1 MAGPEVVKLGP
12 VRTAAVTRIR
22 ESMAKHNFMVSGR
35 GRLDVA
41 AMSAGIATA
50 KRTGAPVLAT
60 KTGAEGVHTA
70 ILPAQAGRPAVG
82 IAVKA
87 EDGTKR
93 ASDVVMAHL
102 LAWLGAV
109 DADAG
114 KVELAPFLEMPVT
127 NWEGRVIG
135 QVRPEAGW
143 NRAG

>member
-1 MAGPEVVKLGP
+1 MMSNPLL
-12 VRTAAVTRIR
+12 
-22 ESMAKHNFMVSGR
+22 VSGR
-35 GRLDVA
+35 GRFDTIAMEA
-41 AMSAGIATA
+41 AN
-50 KRTGAPVLAT
+50 GAFAV